1 MYKVNL
7 GHLYDRGRGQEMK
20 GREGREGEERAGEGK
35 KKKEQPKSNQA
46 SRSGFLS
53 LVTIDIWD
61 PIILWLGAAIC
72 IVQCL
77 FSSIQA
83 PAY

>member
-35 KKKEQPKSNQA
+35 KKKGTA
-46 SRSGFLS
+46 
-53 LVTIDIWD
+53 
-61 PIILWLGAAIC
+61 
-72 IVQCL
+72 
-77 FSSIQA
+77 
-83 PAY
+83 